1 MRDFGPEIALRNA
14 SGQGGSFAL
23 HVPKVAQ
30 EIRALRALS
39 EVLVNGFAHPCFQS
53 LVEVVG

>member
-1 MRDFGPEIALRNA
+1 MRDFRPEIAFRNA
-14 SGQGGSFAL
+14 SRQSGCFAL

-30 EIRALRALS
+30 ETRALRALS
-39 EVLVNGFAHPCFQS
+39 EVLVDGFPHPCFQS